1 MYSSD
6 EVINAL
12 RCNGELDFQGIDMVE
27 CPRPDVI
34 DKWVKCVDK
43 PDTCTLGHEQ
53 KCEQH
58 VHIFRGNALLR
69 IITFRFMR
77 SPTDASGFIKH
88 DDSVLKSLLRNN
100 IISL

>member
-6 EVINAL
+6 EVIRAL
-12 RCNGELDFQGIDMVE
+12 RRNNDLDFQGIDMVG

-34 DKWVKCVDK
+34 DKGLVCRDEPV
-43 PDTCTLGHEQ
+43 TCKSGHEQ

-58 VHIFRGNALLR
+58 LHIFRGSSLLR

-77 SPTDASGFIKH
+77 SPTDAGGFIKR
-88 DDSVLKSLLRNN
+88 DDSGLRSLLRNG